1 MTSLK
6 NIADCLLDNK
16 KSLAVKIVDGV
27 LTSMRLNIPDW
38 EKTQAEEMYI
48 EFVSC
53 LGDYINNEEEIVPQ
67 TLLAWSKKNA
77 AMVSLEGK
85 ISTIAVRYPPTRDV
99 ITDILTD
106 LGIEFGLTLRELSKL
121 VKQANRLLDLSLNET
136 VLAFE
141 HLAEEYQKKTKM
153 ELAEVSTPIVPV
165 KEGIVIL
172 PLVGKIDAERA
183 KYLMENVLPKIANLD
198 VKHVIADFSGV
209 PSLEQENAYHL
220 QQIGQMLRL
229 MGIHIISTGISP
241 KLAQI
246 AVNAGIDLSRSETYA
261 NLKRALESL
270 DRAE

>member
-1 MTSLK
+1 MTSLN
-6 NIADCLLDNK
+6 NIADYLLDNQ
-16 KSLAVKIVDGV
+16 KSIAHNIVDSV
-27 LTSMRLNIPDW
+27 LTSMNINIPEW
-38 EKTQAEEMYI
+38 EKKQAEEMYI

-53 LGDYINNEEEIVPQ
+53 LGDYINNEEDKVPQ
-67 TLLAWSKKNA
+67 SLVSWSKKNA

-99 ITDILTD
+99 ITDLLTD
-106 LGIEFGLTLRELSKL
+106 LGIESGLNLRELSKL
-121 VKQANRLLDLSLNET
+121 VKQANRLLDISLNET
-136 VLAFE
+136 ILAFE
-141 HLAEEYQKKTKM
+141 QLAEQYQKKAKM

-172 PLVGKIDAERA
+172 PLVGTIDAERA
-183 KYLMENVLPKIANLD
+183 RYLMENVLPKIAHLD

-209 PSLEQENAYHL
+209 PSLERENGIHL

-270 DRAE
+270 EMVE